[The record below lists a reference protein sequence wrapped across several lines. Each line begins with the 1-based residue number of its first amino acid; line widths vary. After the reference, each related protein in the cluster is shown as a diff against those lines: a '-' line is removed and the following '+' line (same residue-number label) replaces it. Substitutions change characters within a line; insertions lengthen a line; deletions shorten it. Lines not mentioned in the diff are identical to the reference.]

1 MKHFLTDDTG
11 FAAYLYL
18 RGLTILEG
26 TVGNPRFR
34 RRRFF
39 VFEMHEMIPR
49 LKEEFYARSPVLIAP
64 LEYTEARTYISRYLK
79 QDIDKSKYTLND
91 TIK

>member
-1 MKHFLTDDTG
+1 MKYFLTDDTG

-18 RGLTILEG
+18 RGLHILEG
-26 TVGNPRFR
+26 TIENPEMR

-39 VFEMHEMIPR
+39 VFEQHEIIAK
-49 LKEEFYARSPVLIAP
+49 LKEEFYARSPVLLSP
-64 LEYTEARTYISRYLK
+64 LEYTEARTYISRFLK

-91 TIK
+91 TIR